1 VDYDA
6 LTKAIALRKDEAQQ
20 IQTEIDL
27 VCENAASRH
36 AATHPSRADRSAWTA
51 AAWNRYVAAAV
62 KMERLYGARLRRL
75 YQDIQTLERLAALP
89 HTAQAS

>member
-1 VDYDA
+1 MDYDA

-36 AATHPSRADRSAWTA
+36 AATRAAAADRSAWSA

-62 KMERLYGARLRRL
+62 QMERRYGARLRRL

-89 HTAQAS
+89 HTARAS